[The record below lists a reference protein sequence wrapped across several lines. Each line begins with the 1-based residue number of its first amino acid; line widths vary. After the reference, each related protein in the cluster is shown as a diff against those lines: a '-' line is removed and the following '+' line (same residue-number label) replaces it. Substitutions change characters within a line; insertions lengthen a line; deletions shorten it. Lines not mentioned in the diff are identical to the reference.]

1 MDALFLLGLLLAP
14 VMPLCAGDNPYGNL
28 TESLGSWIWEAKTLD
43 NQTCQLWNTFEIP
56 ASGAVANARLVMTV
70 DNEFNLY
77 LDGREMGHGAEWREL
92 FVFDLTPLLTPGRH
106 VLAVKCYNGD
116 MDAGMLFGLHID
128 LADGRI
134 IEVKSD
140 PSWRIVPLG
149 VRRWETRTEAQPGWP
164 AATIIAPF
172 GGIAPMEG
180 HPWVQANSKVVW
192 MPTLQPIKLF
202 FWQTGWFQI
211 TVLLIGSLVILI
223 IFRLMAQV
231 ALQQNERRL
240 LEKERARIAREIHDD
255 IGARMTQLVLDGEE
269 AQSELLDA
277 SGTQQRLIHMCEEAR
292 GLLATMDEILWAV
305 NPQRDT
311 LRDFSAYVCKYAQR
325 FLNPT
330 PIQCLLEVEPDI
342 SAASFGLPLRRSL
355 FMAIKESLNNAVK
368 YSEATELRLKI
379 QWQNQRLIVV
389 VEDNG
394 KGFDPETVTP
404 DRNGLTNMAQRMSEV
419 GGSCLVISQPGQ
431 GCRVEFS
438 IPLKQRRRWA
448 WIWNADQFSEQMN
461 KARNGRTNQLSQNRD
476 PTRF

>member
-1 MDALFLLGLLLAP
+1 
-14 VMPLCAGDNPYGNL
+14 
-28 TESLGSWIWEAKTLD
+28 
-43 NQTCQLWNTFEIP
+43 
-56 ASGAVANARLVMTV
+56 
-70 DNEFNLY
+70 
-77 LDGREMGHGAEWREL
+77 
-92 FVFDLTPLLTPGRH
+92 
-106 VLAVKCYNGD
+106 
-116 MDAGMLFGLHID
+116 
-128 LADGRI
+128 
-134 IEVKSD
+134 
-140 PSWRIVPLG
+140 
-149 VRRWETRTEAQPGWP
+149 
-164 AATIIAPF
+164 
-172 GGIAPMEG
+172 
-180 HPWVQANSKVVW
+180 
-192 MPTLQPIKLF
+192 
-202 FWQTGWFQI
+202 
-211 TVLLIGSLVILI
+211 
-223 IFRLMAQV
+223 
-231 ALQQNERRL
+231 
-240 LEKERARIAREIHDD
+240 
-255 IGARMTQLVLDGEE
+255 
-269 AQSELLDA
+269 
-277 SGTQQRLIHMCEEAR
+277 LIHMCEEAR

-438 IPLKQRRRWA
+438 IPVKPRHPWP
-448 WIWNADQFSEQMN
+448 WIWNTGRFSEPMN
-461 KARNGRTNQLSQNRD
+461 ELGKPRGNGLSTSHE
-476 PTRF
+476 PTKS